1 MENPSLSNEIS
12 VHNGLSNTSGG
23 GGSGVR
29 IVWPLD
35 GVTVGPFNP
44 WSTGQGFGEWVEP
57 YVPYQPYDPLNPNG
71 PVIEGGWDWSKW
83 ITVTTTTNTSYFIV
97 VSNTDKEQV
106 IQIDIPGV
114 KKTELKLGIINGNLN
129 LETTGKRSYTA
140 LQYLGFLPGEIR
152 ARLEDGV
159 LTITMQ
165 KVQVTK
171 IVIE

>member
-1 MENPSLSNEIS
+1 MENSSLSNEIS
-12 VHNGLSNTSGG
+12 VHNGLSNTTGT

-29 IVWPLD
+29 IVWPQDNGTSL
-35 GVTVGPFNP
+35 GPFNP
-44 WSTGQGFGEWVEP
+44 WSTGQGFGEWVD
-57 YVPYQPYDPLNPNG
+57 PYQPYDPFNPNG
-71 PVIEGGWDWSKW
+71 PLIGGNSWEWSKW
-83 ITVTTTTNTSYFIV
+83 ITVTTTNTSYFTI

-106 IQIDIPGV
+106 IQVDIPGV

-165 KVQVTK
+165 KVQATK